1 MHGPAIEAFAPLA
14 RLVGRVPRRRVGDY
28 SVYSGDGEA
37 VLVMPE
43 YAHGPEST
51 RELRNVLHHAGFAV
65 HDWGLGVDNGP
76 GHGLDRLLRRIEE
89 RVIDVFEAEHG
100 SVTLIGCGLS
110 GIYARE
116 VAKRT
121 TPIVRQVITI
131 GSPVRVT
138 DPRGRC
144 KMLDALFEA
153 SAGIDRMKLNRLR
166 QRPPVPCTSIFSMT
180 DEAVPTQFAE
190 EPESITTENV
200 AVPAKRHADLMHHP
214 KTLEAITFRIARS
227 DEEWRLFEG

>member
-1 MHGPAIEAFAPLA
+1 MHAPAIDALAPLA
-14 RLVGRVPRRRVGDY
+14 RLVGRMPRRHVGEY
-28 SVYSGDGEA
+28 HVYSGDGEA
-37 VLVMPE
+37 ALVMPE
-43 YAHGPEST
+43 FGRGPEST

-76 GHGLDRLLRRIEE
+76 EHGLDKLLRRIEE
-89 RVIDVFEAEHG
+89 RVIDVCEAEHTA
-100 SVTLIGCGLS
+100 VTLIGCGLS
-110 GIYARE
+110 GVYARE

-144 KMLDALFEA
+144 EMLAALFTP
-153 SAGIDRMKLNRLR
+153 SAGITPVKLNRLR

-180 DEAVPTQFAE
+180 DEQVPPEFTE
-190 EPESITTENV
+190 EPESITTENL
-200 AVPAKRHADLMHHP
+200 AVPARRHADLMHHP
-214 KTLEAITFRIARS
+214 KTLEAITFRLARVE
-227 DEEWRLFEG
+227 EEWRLFEG